1 MEEVHRGPGRPKSL
15 AAEELLVLKE
25 VVEARPDISLR
36 ELVKVL
42 VERCGKHAAPI
53 TVSRGL
59 KGLGIHKVPARKA
72 PSEEQPKIKTTRYR
86 AIHRREPASGRYPSS
101 LTDHEWQALCA
112 ILEPEQ
118 DRGRPRVHDRRAMWD
133 AVFYLVRGG
142 ELGACSHRIY
152 LPTKPCSRFSPGRAT
167 QAFWSRSINAC
178 MPCGASGADGMN
190 LRARVWSTASRL
202 RRLKKGALRLRRGE
216 EGKRSEAFRRG
227 RYPWPTDLHPDPFGL
242 SAGT

>member
-142 ELGACSHRIY
+142 GAWRM
-152 LPTKPCSRFSPGRAT
+152 LPSNLPPYKAVF
-167 QAFWSRSINAC
+167 AFFA
-178 MPCGASGADGMN
+178 
-190 LRARVWSTASRL
+190 RARDSGLLEQVYQRLHALWRERSGRNESPSAGVVDSQSVKTTEKGGSAAST
-202 RRLKKGALRLRRGE
+202 
-216 EGKRSEAFRRG
+216 RG
-227 RYPWPTDLHPDPFGL
+227 RR
-242 SAGT
+242 